1 MENVI
6 HALVLSVQDLL
17 KLANAVSIYFHPSK
31 KKKKKKGLYNGYP
44 VKAKLT
50 NEDI

>member
-31 KKKKKKGLYNGYP
+31 KKKKKGLYNGYP